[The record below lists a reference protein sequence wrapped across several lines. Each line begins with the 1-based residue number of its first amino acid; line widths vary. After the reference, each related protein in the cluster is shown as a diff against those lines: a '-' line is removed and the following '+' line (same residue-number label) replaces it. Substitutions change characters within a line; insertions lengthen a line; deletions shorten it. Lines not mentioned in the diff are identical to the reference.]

1 MYNLPFELRK
11 TFLSECGTTNEAGTE
26 KIEVSHPHYHEF
38 DLELLNEEITAII
51 HGEIYTRS
59 GLECK
64 GLITTKKIPFDQGPV
79 NGEGK
84 GEINSKFIQHPG
96 TGGFRPILSGGGGPN
111 YPRSITS
118 LSPR

>member
-1 MYNLPFELRK
+1 M
-11 TFLSECGTTNEAGTE
+11 
-26 KIEVSHPHYHEF
+26 
-38 DLELLNEEITAII
+38 LNEEITAII

-64 GLITTKKIPFDQGPV
+64 GLITTKKTPFDQGPV

-96 TGGFRPILSGGGGPN
+96 TGGFRPILSGGEGPIILA
-111 YPRSITS
+111 RSPLYRRDDNDDNETCWTKS
-118 LSPR
+118 DDREG